1 MIHGIHALI
10 HAVLPEHIPPQPKRL
25 ITNVHAV
32 KGERLMDPMLQLARR
47 FLATEKTFEINALT
61 DIVNEIEGEISKIE
75 KEEAKTGANPNG
87 CDGLHQMLWQSRD
100 VRAQEI
106 LANVLYRQ
114 PKKIARRL
122 CELKPE
128 LCPEFAH
135 YLVDEANAEWES
147 QKNGKWRSREKELHD
162 LFERHGYDVHDNF
175 PGELELCLVEK
186 PEFMLALADHLN
198 AALPFGLVLKKELFE
213 IQKSR
218 KSRLKDD
225 GDARAAQWIK
235 EIYRI
240 YTILVRMPVDDH
252 RGERYKNR
260 LCALRRRILKR
271 KSEAPNGDPQP
282 VSTYAPSHA
291 EKMSLFGLALS
302 GGGIR
307 SATFN
312 LGVLQGLADLDLLRR
327 VDYLSGVSGGSHI
340 AGWLAAWIK
349 REEDGIR
356 RVQRWLSPV
365 RCPAPDTYE
374 TQPIH
379 FLRKF
384 SNYLAPRKGLLS
396 ADTWSIFS
404 AWLRNTVLNQIVFGL
419 LLASLLGL
427 PKLIFLVFDT
437 GNWLQQNYGWTNG
450 LYILTT
456 VGLAVLIGLN
466 LKRFDHDPRPGRGD
480 RRQPSRLWEDF
491 GIHST
496 IVLGFLVLGLLGSY
510 QLWWTKKLG
519 IITRPRFF
527 WGATY
532 LVIFL
537 FLIVSQACARSWR
550 SFYSQRAEDTT
561 AWRTMGALLATAATS
576 ALSSFAG
583 LGVLYLIFQ
592 HAISVVEK
600 RGLAETLVLGP
611 VVLIGVISLAIMLQ
625 IGFLGH
631 NLPDTRREW
640 WNRLGATM
648 LITSTL
654 WIAFSACALFGP
666 WFVLYLSG
674 LTHPAIPWSFLF
686 FWLATTTIG
695 FRSGQSD
702 QTPPFPAEKEGGNTK
717 YLAWIT
723 RTAPREWIA
732 RIAPYIYIAGLAI
745 LLSFM
750 LYVLTFLPTWHFI
763 PGLRPHSWYLNL
775 FIPLG
780 YWDFFPLSLGRW
792 WVPPLLFVL
801 AMFLA
806 WRFDINEFSMHHFYR
821 NRLVRCYLGA
831 SRTPGTRVPNPF
843 TGFDPEDDLSLS
855 ELRENPPVPDNLAR
869 AGLKYHGPFP
879 IINTTLNLVAGKELA
894 WQERKAASFVFT
906 PLYCGYECLPRQER
920 TKRNFANY
928 GYRPTTGYAEPRS
941 NGPTLGTVLGIS
953 GAAVNPNMGY
963 HSSPAVSF
971 LMALFNVRLGCWLG
985 NTSHKTS
992 WKKSSPRL
1000 GLTYLINE
1008 LTGNTDDTSWFI
1020 NLSDGGHFENLG
1032 LYELVRRRC
1041 KYVIVSDAEEDS
1053 RFSFNGLGN
1062 AIRKCRTDFGVDIRL
1077 DPDQLR
1083 PVAGVGRSRTHCA
1096 VGEIIYSP
1104 DVRGILVYIKTSL
1117 TGDEPGDVLEYKL
1130 RQSVFPHQST
1140 ANQFFDESQ
1149 FESYRALGQHTAMVI
1164 LLRAAQSSSEFLEQ
1178 PNPPPARPGNRNVLA
1193 ENEILLRQMF
1203 RYLQAMWYPRPQSMI
1218 ELSEQHS
1225 KLYADLLEK
1234 FRSNRG
1240 NELDGAARAFFRTPT
1255 HPQHE
1260 FFMYSMM
1267 IELMHRIFEDLELET
1282 KADHPHNEGW
1292 VSMFRDWAEDKG
1304 FKSVWDV
1311 VKGNYDIRFR
1321 IFCKREFALDPH
1333 ESPQ

>member
-1 MIHGIHALI
+1 
-10 HAVLPEHIPPQPKRL
+10 
-25 ITNVHAV
+25 
-32 KGERLMDPMLQLARR
+32 MDPMLQLARR
-47 FLATEKTFEINALT
+47 FLATEKTFEVNALT
-61 DIVNEIEGEISKIE
+61 DIVKEIECEISKIE
-75 KEEAKTGANPNG
+75 KEEAKTGTNPNG

-128 LCPEFAH
+128 LCPEFVH
-135 YLVDEANAEWES
+135 YLVDEAHEEWQSE
-147 QKNGKWRSREKELHD
+147 KTGKARSRKKKLREVFK
-162 LFERHGYDVHDNF
+162 RYGYDVHENF
-175 PGELELCLVEK
+175 PGELELCLVENPK
-186 PEFMLALADHLN
+186 FMQALADHLK
-198 AALPFGLVLKKELFE
+198 AALPFGLVLKKELVE
-213 IQKSR
+213 IRESR

-240 YTILVRMPVDDH
+240 YTILGRMPANDH
-252 RGERYKNR
+252 RRERHKNR
-260 LCALRRRILKR
+260 LRALEKRILEPKPETPIGGR
-271 KSEAPNGDPQP
+271 CQMA
-282 VSTYAPSHA
+282 STYAPSQA

-374 TQPIH
+374 IQPIH

-384 SNYLAPRKGLLS
+384 SNYLAPRKGFLS

-404 AWLRNTVLNQIVFGL
+404 VWLRNTVLNQIVFGL

-427 PKLIFLVFDT
+427 PKLIFRVFDT
-437 GNWLQQNYGWTNG
+437 GNWFQQNYGWTNG
-450 LYILTT
+450 LYILIT

-480 RRQPSRLWEDF
+480 RRRPSRLWEDF

-510 QLWWTKKLG
+510 QLWWTKNLG

-583 LGVLYLIFQ
+583 MGVLYLIFQ

-611 VVLIGVISLAIMLQ
+611 VVLIGVVSLAIMLQ

-695 FRSGQSD
+695 FRSGQSAE
-702 QTPPFPAEKEGGNTK
+702 TPPFPAEKEGGGTK
-717 YLAWIT
+717 YLKWLSQ
-723 RTAPREWIA
+723 TAPREWTA

-745 LLSFM
+745 LLSFL
-750 LYVLTFLPTWHFI
+750 LYTLTSFAKWHFV
-763 PGLRPHSWYLNL
+763 PGLPPLSLRYLDL
-775 FIPLG
+775 VPLR
-780 YWDFFPLSLGRW
+780 YWDLFPLSLGRW
-792 WVPPLLFVL
+792 WLPPLLFVL

-855 ELRENPPVPDNLAR
+855 ELQVKPPDPHNLAR

-920 TKRNFANY
+920 PNPNFANY
-928 GYRPTTGYAEPRS
+928 GYRPTTEYAEPRS
-941 NGPTLGTVLGIS
+941 NGPTLGTVLAIS

-985 NTSHKTS
+985 NTRHSKS
-992 WKKSSPRL
+992 WKKSSPGL
-1000 GLTYLINE
+1000 GLTYLTNE
-1008 LTGNTDDTSWFI
+1008 LIGNTDDQSWFV

-1041 KYVIVSDAEEDS
+1041 KYVIVSDAEEDPT
-1053 RFSFNGLGN
+1053 FVFGGLGN

-1083 PVAGVGRSRTHCA
+1083 PVPGMGRSRTHCA
-1096 VGEIIYSP
+1096 VGDIVYSP
-1104 DVRGILVYIKTSL
+1104 DARGTLLYIKTSL

-1140 ANQFFDESQ
+1140 LNQFFDESQ
-1149 FESYRALGQHTAMVI
+1149 FESYRALGQHAAIVI
-1164 LLRAAQSSSEFLEQ
+1164 LMRAAQSSSEFPEKAHAPAPPDQ
-1178 PNPPPARPGNRNVLA
+1178 PVMMGQSDNLLA
-1193 ENEILLRQMF
+1193 ENENFLRQMF
-1203 RYLQAMWYPRPQSMI
+1203 RYLQAMWYPRPQNMI

-1225 KLYADLLEK
+1225 RLYADLLEK
-1234 FRSNRG
+1234 FRSSRG
-1240 NELDGAARAFFRTPT
+1240 NDLDGAARAFFRTQFRSPM
-1255 HPQHE
+1255 HLEHE

-1267 IELMHRIFEDLELET
+1267 IELMHRVFEDLELET

-1292 VSMFRDWAEDKG
+1292 VSMFRDWAEDEG
-1304 FKSVWDV
+1304 FKSAWNV
-1311 VKGNYDIRFR
+1311 VKGNYDTRFR
-1321 IFCKREFALDPH
+1321 IFCKREFFALDPA